1 MLMHTYSVQTYVF
14 YPCFT
19 RFKWSSDFDRRL
31 YNVYIQKLQQIDS
44 FFSSLFFAAAV
55 MDLYSKGTF
64 GKDALQWTK
73 CVVKYLHDNYAD
85 QVLI

>member
-1 MLMHTYSVQTYVF
+1 
-14 YPCFT
+14 
-19 RFKWSSDFDRRL
+19 
-31 YNVYIQKLQQIDS
+31 
-44 FFSSLFFAAAV
+44 

-85 QVLI
+85 QVLSCKDLSIFSIVLLSTIDLGYLAFYNTKKMY